1 MRAQTSGPL
10 GAITALVLLALSSGL
25 TTHAQ
30 AQRGSNSAGMRVAD
44 AAHLLDSHDP
54 DEIRMGIENLGL
66 SGRATAI
73 PPLTARI
80 ERGLPR
86 PLLEAAVETLGVLA
100 NPAAG
105 PILFRLADHRV
116 PSVRLAALQAIVSCR
131 PRGADAA
138 LIAALGDL
146 DPRVRGAAAIGLGEL
161 GASGSL
167 DALFHAFD
175 RGVIESVTSI
185 GQLADAAATDRL
197 LGYLERVPLDSINP
211 GLNEIFARADVSNAI
226 KLRIVG
232 RLGELATPE
241 VRTYLSDLSAALPD
255 AGGELGRAI
264 QDAMSRIS
272 E

>member
-1 MRAQTSGPL
+1 MKPQMSRPL
-10 GAITALVLLALSSGL
+10 GALTALMLLALTLGL
-25 TTHAQ
+25 VQHVH
-30 AQRGSNSAGMRVAD
+30 AQRGMSVSEASRLLASND
-44 AAHLLDSHDP
+44 A

-66 SGRATAI
+66 SGRASAVA
-73 PPLTARI
+73 PLSARI

-100 NPAAG
+100 KPAAG
-105 PILFRLADHRV
+105 PILFRLTDHRV
-116 PSVRLAALQAIVSCR
+116 PSVRVAALRAIVACR

-138 LIAALGDL
+138 LIEALGDL

-161 GASGSL
+161 GARGSL

-211 GLNEIFARADVSNAI
+211 GLNEIFARSDVSNAI
-226 KLRIVG
+226 KLRVVG

-241 VRTYLSDLSAALPD
+241 VRTYLSDLYAALPD
-255 AGGELGRAI
+255 PGGDLGRAI
-264 QDAMSRIS
+264 QDAVRRIS